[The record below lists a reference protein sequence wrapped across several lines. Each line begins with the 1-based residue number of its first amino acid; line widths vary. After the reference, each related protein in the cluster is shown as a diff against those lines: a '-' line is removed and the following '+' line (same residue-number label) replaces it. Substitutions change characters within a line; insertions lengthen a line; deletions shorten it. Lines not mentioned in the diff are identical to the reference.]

1 MRLNT
6 RDFHLTL
13 PLCYTAGNLQGIYEW
28 MSLFRGREAL
38 MSASSSLSERMEQRS
53 LPAIPPALSLEWRV
67 PWNALLVLARVPGAE
82 HWSFQLPREACRPS
96 QGNGLAGC

>member
-67 PWNALLVLARVPGAE
+67 RCRALRFLPRIPGAE
-82 HWSFQLPREACRPS
+82 HWSLQLAREALRPFT
-96 QGNGLAGC
+96 GNGLAGC